1 MEEPGVGIY
10 DYRTFIAEERAA
22 RALIERL
29 RWPQG
34 IRCPRCGAAAIWQM
48 AEGRALDYRC
58 AACRFH
64 LSVLTGTFFA
74 GSHLTLGQW
83 VLGIGLWKVGIS
95 ARSLA
100 WALGTAYRTA
110 RRLLHCLREAAACDE
125 FFQRLSGEI
134 EVDDTYSGGRRKGKR
149 GRGARGKIP
158 VVGLR
163 ERDGRIKSLVVPDLS
178 QPSCHGVIRR
188 FVLSG
193 SVIYSDDWSG
203 YAGLSAY
210 GYRHEITN
218 HQEGFLRDHLV
229 HTQSIESYWAH
240 TKPDA
245 KARHHRIGHG
255 LLQEVLAENDFRFNH
270 RHDRDFIDTVL
281 RFLVQSHQTV
291 GAGRSLPLK

>member
-1 MEEPGVGIY
+1 MEAPGLGIY
-10 DYRTFIAEERAA
+10 DYRTFIAEEQAA
-22 RALIERL
+22 RALIERI

-34 IRCPRCGAAAIWQM
+34 IRCPRCGAAEIWQM
-48 AEGRALDYRC
+48 AEGGVPDYRC
-58 AACRFH
+58 AVCRFH
-64 LSVLTGTFFA
+64 FSVLTGTLFA

-110 RRLLHCLREAAACDE
+110 RRLLGCLREAASRDA

-134 EVDDTYSGGRRKGKR
+134 EVDDTYYGGRRKGKR

-158 VVGLR
+158 VIGLR

-178 QPSCHGVIRR
+178 QPNCHGVIRQ
-188 FVLSG
+188 FVLPG

-203 YAGLSAY
+203 YGGLTAY
-210 GYRHEITN
+210 GYRHEIIN

-245 KARHHRIGHG
+245 KARHHRIGHD
-255 LLQEVLAENDFRFNH
+255 LLQTVLAENDFRFNH
-270 RHDRDFIDTVL
+270 RHNRDFIDTVV
-281 RFLVQSHQTV
+281 RVLVQTHQTV
-291 GAGRSLPLK
+291 SAGNHYP